1 MPSTLI
7 RQMIQQQGYPELDET
22 TLPPFLAQQEHAV
35 LFFTGDPKQ
44 YPESNDVAVILPE
57 LAARFAGRFRVAV
70 VAREAEHALQQRFPF
85 SSWPALVLLRG
96 EHYLGA
102 ITRVQNWGE
111 YLAEIERLL
120 AAEPLHL
127 RGVGIP
133 VITAATG
140 QASRRT

>member
-7 RQMIQQQGYPELDET
+7 RQMIQQQAYPELDEA
-22 TLPPFLAQQEHAV
+22 TLVPFLAQQEHTV

-70 VAREAEHALQQRFPF
+70 VAREAELPLQKRFPF
-85 SSWPALVLLRG
+85 SSWPALVFLRG
-96 EHYLGA
+96 EHFLGA

-111 YLAEIERLL
+111 YLTEIERLL
-120 AAEPLHL
+120 GAEPLHL

-133 VITAATG
+133 VVAAVAG
-140 QASRRT
+140 RA